1 MTQYLTAG
9 SSMIPVGSPFSQWSY
24 QTDYLV
30 IEDAERPLQVWWR
43 RNSGTSV
50 VHRASWAW
58 LRLLHT
64 SATSDGDAMTI
75 SHHLVKNASPARS
88 LELPFRATLR

>member
-24 QTDYLV
+24 QTNYLV

-43 RNSGTSV
+43 RNSGTGV
-50 VHRASWAW
+50 VHRASWA
-58 LRLLHT
+58 
-64 SATSDGDAMTI
+64 
-75 SHHLVKNASPARS
+75 
-88 LELPFRATLR
+88 